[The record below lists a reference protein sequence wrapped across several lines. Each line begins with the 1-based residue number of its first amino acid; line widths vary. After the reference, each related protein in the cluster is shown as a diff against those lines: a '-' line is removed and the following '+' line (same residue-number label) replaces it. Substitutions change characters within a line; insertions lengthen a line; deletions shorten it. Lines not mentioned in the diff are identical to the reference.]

1 MVTCRTKWDRSHC
14 KKVSSDEQHKAVLLE
29 EVLVALNIKANGNYI
44 DATFGRGGHARA
56 ILSQLD
62 SHGQLL
68 ALDRDS
74 QAISAAAALTSDPRF
89 HIEQAPFSEI
99 VSIAS
104 KYDLLGKVDG
114 ILFDLGVSSPQL
126 DNAERGFSFQHD
138 GPLDM
143 RMDRQSGQSAAQ
155 WLASADEKEIA
166 NVIKTYGEE
175 RFSRRIARRI
185 VQTREEQ
192 EIDTT
197 AKLAAIVSQAIPKYE
212 PGKHPA
218 TRTFQ
223 AIRIFINNELD
234 ELRQALDQVLTVLRQ
249 GGRLLF
255 ISFHSLEDRMV
266 KQCIRKLAKGD
277 PYPPDMP
284 VTDDALNPVLKI
296 IGKPVRPTDSEIQGN
311 PRARSATLRVAEYLG
326 GHDG

>member
-1 MVTCRTKWDRSHC
+1 MG
-14 KKVSSDEQHKAVLLE
+14 SDEQHKAVLLE
-29 EVLVALNIKANGNYI
+29 EVLVALNIKTNGNYI

-56 ILSQLD
+56 ILSRLD

-68 ALDRDS
+68 ALDRDP
-74 QAISAAAALTSDPRF
+74 QAISAAAELSSDPRF
-89 HIEQAPFSEI
+89 HIEQSPFSGI
-99 VSIAS
+99 ASVAS
-104 KYDLLGKVDG
+104 KYGLLGKVDG

-126 DNAERGFSFQHD
+126 DTAERGFSFQHD

-143 RMDRQSGQSAAQ
+143 RMDCKSGQSAAQ

-175 RFSRRIARRI
+175 RFAKRIARRI

-223 AIRIFINNELD
+223 
-234 ELRQALDQVLTVLRQ
+234 
-249 GGRLLF
+249 
-255 ISFHSLEDRMV
+255 
-266 KQCIRKLAKGD
+266 
-277 PYPPDMP
+277 
-284 VTDDALNPVLKI
+284 
-296 IGKPVRPTDSEIQGN
+296 
-311 PRARSATLRVAEYLG
+311 
-326 GHDG
+326 

>member
-1 MVTCRTKWDRSHC
+1 VG
-14 KKVSSDEQHKAVLLE
+14 SDEQHKAVLLE
-29 EVLVALNIKANGNYI
+29 EVLVALNIKTNGNYI

-68 ALDRDS
+68 ALDRDP
-74 QAISAAAALTSDPRF
+74 QAISAAAELGSDPRF
-89 HIEQAPFSEI
+89 RIEQAPFSGI
-99 VSIAS
+99 ASIAG
-104 KYDLLGKVDG
+104 KYGLLGKVDG

-126 DNAERGFSFQHD
+126 DTAERGFSFQQD

-143 RMDRQSGQSAAQ
+143 RMDCQSGQSAAQ
-155 WLASADEKEIA
+155 WLASAQEKEIA
-166 NVIKTYGEE
+166 DVIKTYGEE
-175 RFSRRIARRI
+175 RFARRIARRI
-185 VQTREEQ
+185 VQARTEQ
-192 EIDTT
+192 DIHTT
-197 AKLAAIVSQAIPKYE
+197 MQLAAIVSQAIPKYE

-234 ELRQALDQVLTVLRQ
+234 ELRQALDQVLAVLRQ

-266 KQCIRKLAKGD
+266 KQCMRKWVKGD

-284 VTDDALNPVLKI
+284 VTDDALNPLLKI
-296 IGKPVRPTDSEIQGN
+296 IGKPVRPTESEIKDN